1 MKSRFKVIGLM
12 SAVLLIFAM
21 GSVAS
26 ADNAASIN
34 IAVSYPCSL
43 AQNPCDTGV
52 AVSRCWSA
60 GMS

>member
-34 IAVSYPCSL
+34 VAISYPCASE
-43 AQNPCDTGV
+43 QSPCDTGA
-52 AVSRCWSA
+52 AVSDWIDGIS
-60 GMS
+60 